1 MTKRREAKLN
11 AQYIH
16 RITGWPENSYKILIL
31 CFKLEIDNFII
42 IGRVLKTKRNI
53 RILYHNLK
61 QIPI

>member
-16 RITGWPENSYKILIL
+16 RITGWPENSYKMFIL

-42 IGRVLKTKRNI
+42 IGRVLKTYKMYKRNI
-53 RILYHNLK
+53 QFMYHKLK
-61 QIPI
+61 

>member
-1 MTKRREAKLN
+1 MTKRTETKLN

-16 RITGWPENSYKILIL
+16 RITGWRENSYKMLIL

-42 IGRVLKTKRNI
+42 IGRVLKTI